1 MVESPDRDLKKK
13 KKSETKTQ
21 DLKIFLSSSRG
32 VVQPKSLEGP
42 E

>member
-1 MVESPDRDLKKK
+1 MVETETSRKKF
-13 KKSETKTQ
+13 ETKTQ
-21 DLKIFLSSSRG
+21 DLKIFLSPGRG